1 MGYNSKNEPYSYHTF
16 ILPFIW
22 HGKKDSYNRFVKYFD
37 DNEFWSCSDMKKASD
52 INSNSMI
59 STKEDRILLY
69 KEYQYFHPFAR
80 RAIYGFGEGI
90 VHNYEFLHNE
100 VHEKAHYYIEKNGR
114 TYDLLINALR
124 LKIYN
129 TGVAL
134 FIIETTNYGVDK
146 DGKPQNTFEDV
157 KNINDYGRR
166 ISLPMI
172 SEPNLCADSIKVKIG
187 DIEFEDKFRAHIEE
201 VSNLNDVNSEKIS
214 LTHMCDFVKN
224 ILGYGGDYTFTSRET
239 IGDKEFYVYPILDD
253 RMYVISSVKD
263 SKAVDQC
270 HEEDSQSI
278 YEYVYVDHADGCSC
292 QNKKMRTE
300 LLNKALYERWTDY
313 GTRYYITDY
322 SFMLLGDDEL
332 PGYIVE
338 SFLTQYYQMACLV
351 ISQRASLMKFKREV
365 TNMASGLEK
374 TGKRVKVSS
383 INKIM
388 DLQER
393 FVAFESQLY
402 FDEVSSEQQGI
413 EMYDKLVDQSMIR
426 KEMESLRNQLD
437 AMYNVSDTSLGFGI
451 NRIMLV
457 FTWLSGILAL
467 AALVISTMQIQG
479 FKDMDV
485 LNKIF
490 NTHSVPDYC
499 GTTVDGADV
508 GLIVM
513 WCMILSILGIIIATA
528 IILIRYRRKR

>member
-1 MGYNSKNEPYSYHTF
+1 MGNNSKNEPYSYHTF

-37 DNEFWSCSDMKKASD
+37 DNEFWSCSDMKNASD

-80 RAIYGFGEGI
+80 KAIYGFGEGI
-90 VHNYEFLHNE
+90 VHNYEFLHE
-100 VHEKAHYYIEKNGR
+100 KVYEKAHYYIQKCGR
-114 TYDLLINALR
+114 TYDLLINTIR
-124 LKIYN
+124 LKIFN

-134 FIIETTNYGVDK
+134 FIIETMNYGYDK
-146 DGKPQNTFEDV
+146 DGKPQNTFGDV

-166 ISLPMI
+166 ISLPII
-172 SEPNLCADSIKVKIG
+172 SEPNLCADSIKVEIG
-187 DIEFEDKFRAHIEE
+187 DMVFEDNFREHINQ
-201 VSNLNDVNSEKIS
+201 VSELDDISSEKIS
-214 LTHMCDFVKN
+214 LTHMCDFVKS

-263 SKAVDQC
+263 SEAIGKC
-270 HEEDSQSI
+270 CEDDSKSI
-278 YEYVYVDHADGCSC
+278 YEYVYVDNEGNCSC
-292 QNKKMRTE
+292 QNKKMRKE
-300 LLNKALYERWTDY
+300 MLDKALYERWTDY

-322 SFMLLGDDEL
+322 SFMLLGDNGL
-332 PGYIVE
+332 PGYIIE

-351 ISQRASLMKFKREV
+351 IAQRASLMKFKREI
-365 TNMASGLEK
+365 TTMALGLEK

-437 AMYNVSDTSLGFGI
+437 AMYNISDTSLGFRI
-451 NRIMLV
+451 NRIMLI
-457 FTWLSGILAL
+457 FTWVSGILAF

-479 FKDMDV
+479 FKDMPV
-485 LNKIF
+485 LKIL
-490 NTHSVPDYC
+490 NTHSVSDYS
-499 GTTVDGADV
+499 GTTVDGTGV
-508 GLIVM
+508 GIIVM
-513 WCMILSILGIIIATA
+513 WFIILSILGSLMATA